1 MKCKKACLVINPRAG
16 QNLARLT
23 HVMAV
28 FAAAGWKTDIAIKE
42 YGGHTMELGT
52 QAAEKN
58 YDLVI
63 AYGGDGTLTVVHEDS
78 PSKFSVVENVPTLRR
93 ARTIALDAK
102 THQVYTITAEFGQ
115 APALEVVAQAAQMSG
130 PAHSPRRSRP
140 TR

>member
-1 MKCKKACLVINPRAG
+1 MKCKKACLVINPRGG

-23 HVMAV
+23 DVMAV

-63 AYGGDGTLTVVHEDS
+63 AYGGERLEPPSRRHSDSGNRDGNCS
-78 PSKFSVVENVPTLRR
+78 SGGKFGD
-93 ARTIALDAK
+93 AR
-102 THQVYTITAEFGQ
+102 FC
-115 APALEVVAQAAQMSG
+115 
-130 PAHSPRRSRP
+130 R
-140 TR
+140 